1 MYPMY
6 QLCLMYH
13 LYQGN
18 NKKIDMSPVIS
29 YTLNRTSQRRETQ
42 VRTQSKDTSPEAER
56 VQIEL
61 IRKAPISKR
70 FALVR
75 SWSQF
80 LIEAN
85 RRQIRKDHPNAS
97 EEEIALI
104 FVARHYGQTLA
115 DRLRVDLARRQQ

>member
-1 MYPMY
+1 M
-6 QLCLMYH
+6 
-13 LYQGN
+13 
-18 NKKIDMSPVIS
+18 
-29 YTLNRTSQRRETQ
+29 
-42 VRTQSKDTSPEAER
+42 DTSPEAER

-75 SWSQF
+75 SWSQL

-85 RRQIRKDHPNAS
+85 RQQIRKDYPNAS
-97 EEEIALI
+97 EEEIGLI

-115 DRLRVDLARRQQ
+115 DRLRADLAGKQR